1 MILPPG
7 QYGAP
12 SYDDMGAGLYYVVL
26 VVLWLVFFG
35 VPITAMIL
43 LPLLGLP

>member
-1 MILPPG
+1 MIYQPG
-7 QYGAP
+7 KNGAP
-12 SYDDMGAGLYYVVL
+12 SYEDMGEAIYYVVL
-26 VVLWLVFFG
+26 AVLWLVFFG

>member
-12 SYDDMGAGLYYVVL
+12 SYDDMGEGLAVVLYVV
-26 VVLWLVFFG
+26 VWLVFLG
-35 VPITAMIL
+35 IPITAMIL